1 MQNSILEVEL
11 LFLLV
16 EKICIVI
23 VVAYLITRTK
33 YFRRVIDKQPSFRD
47 RLILTLVFGGFSIY
61 GTYSGIEIFGAVA
74 NIRDL
79 APMIAGLIGGPFI
92 GLGVGLIGGI
102 HRYFLGGFTAI
113 PCALATIISGLLGG
127 LIYQLRKKEFIGVL
141 WAALFAVFIESFHM
155 LLTLLIAR
163 PFTDALQV
171 VKEVGLPMIGANSV
185 GVAIFALII
194 VNLIKE
200 KRTSW
205 ERDRYYAELER
216 KVYEMEKLY
225 RLGVQV
231 SSTLDI
237 NMVLDFCINTT
248 VEVLEAR
255 AGFLFLIDEK
265 KRRLFLATM
274 AKSEDKIP
282 HSQGL
287 SSTDSVRIVKP
298 EKVWLEPGKSIADRV
313 AKDKKPLLVN
323 SVDSKERLSNR
334 IYKDCG
340 FEVKSIL
347 CVPLLV
353 KDKVIGVIQVC
364 NKRKDVIFKKEDEHL
379 LVSFAVHAAIAIEN
393 AKLYQ
398 EVAEKERMKK
408 ELEIAHRVQTSL
420 LPDNPP
426 QIKGYQIAAMSVP
439 ATEVGGDFYDF
450 IDVAEGKIGL
460 VIGDVAGKGLPAALF
475 MALSRSFLR
484 AEAIGNLEAKRVME
498 KTNRLIS
505 KDAREGM
512 FVTAFYAILDIPGKN
527 LRLSN
532 AGHNPPLLFHS
543 STGKCEEL
551 RIGGIALGAFAE
563 ARFQEKEIILR
574 KGDVVVFYTDGVVEA
589 IDNNN
594 QQFGMERLIK
604 IFHDKPYLQAAQF
617 VELIKKEVEQFT
629 EGQPQFDDFT
639 LVVLKVA

>member
-16 EKICIVI
+16 EKICIV
-23 VVAYLITRTK
+23 VVAAYLITRTK
-33 YFRRVIDKQPSFRD
+33 YFHRVIDKQPSFRD
-47 RLILTLVFGGFSIY
+47 RLILTLFFGGFSIY

-79 APMIAGLIGGPFI
+79 APIIAGLIGGPFI
-92 GLGVGLIGGI
+92 GLAVGLIGGI

-113 PCALATIISGLLGG
+113 PCALATIISGLLAG
-127 LIYQLRKKEFIGVL
+127 LIYQLRKKEFIGVP
-141 WAALFAVFIESFHM
+141 WAALFAVSIESFHM

-163 PFTDALQV
+163 PFADALQV
-171 VKEVGLPMIGANSV
+171 VKEVGIPMIGANSI
-185 GVAIFALII
+185 GVAIFALIV

-205 ERDRYYAELER
+205 ERDRYYTELER

-237 NMVLDFCINTT
+237 NVVLDFCINTT

-255 AGFLFLIDEK
+255 VGFLLLADEESS
-265 KRRLFLATM
+265 RLFLATM

-282 HSQGL
+282 HSQDL

-298 EKVWLEPGKSIADRV
+298 QKVWLEPGRGIAGRV
-313 AKDKKPLLVN
+313 AKDKKSLLVN
-323 SVDSKERLSNR
+323 SVDSEERLNR
-334 IYKDCG
+334 IYEDCR
-340 FEVKSIL
+340 FEVKSVL
-347 CVPLLV
+347 AVPLLV

-364 NKRKDVIFKKEDEHL
+364 NKKKDVVFKKEDEHL

-408 ELEIAHRVQTSL
+408 ELEIAHQLQTSL
-420 LPDNPP
+420 LPENPP
-426 QIKGYQIAAMSVP
+426 QVKGYEIGAMSVP

-450 IDVAEGKIGL
+450 IDVSEGKIGF

-484 AEAIGNLEAKRVME
+484 AEAIGNLEAKTVME

-505 KDAREGM
+505 EDAREGM
-512 FVTAFYAILDIPGKN
+512 FVTAFYAILDIAGRN

-543 STGKCEEL
+543 STGECEEL
-551 RIGGIALGAFAE
+551 RIDGIALGAFAE
-563 ARFQEKEIILR
+563 AKFQEKEIILR

-604 IFHDKPYLQAAQF
+604 IFHDKPYLQATQF

-639 LVVLKVA
+639 LVVLKVV